1 MSDYDD
7 VSKMIRLVRNAK
19 FGEMVT
25 HLEDL
30 IDSGVWRDYTTP
42 VGTHFTFGECEF
54 DYFLAAV
61 EVDATTIRWAYLKA
75 AEVED
80 LTAKQHRLADITGK
94 GAPPPEGAR
103 RPWTEVADVYATD
116 KSGAGARI
124 RSWGESGVSLVTAG
138 TRTRAA
144 NPAHRAAAEAG
155 LTVVARPKEKVW
167 RVRWSDDKAAAQAV
181 VAKLTEDPDLA
192 REVFNLLNAMR
203 SRTTR
208 SEEHRRSEGQNGSS
222 GGRNDG

>member
-54 DYFLAAV
+54 DYFLAAM
-61 EVDATTIRWAYLKA
+61 EVDATTIRWAYIKA
-75 AEVED
+75 ED
-80 LTAKQHRLADITGK
+80 VDELTVKQHRLADITGK
-94 GAPPPEGAR
+94 GEPPAEGER
-103 RPWTEVADVYATD
+103 RPWTEVADRYADD

-124 RSWGESGVSLVTAG
+124 RSWAEKGLSVVPRSRARV
-138 TRTRAA
+138 AA
-144 NPAHRAAAEAG
+144 NADQRAAAEAG
-155 LTVVARPKEKVW
+155 LVIQSKEKVW

-181 VAKLTEDPDLA
+181 VEKLAEDPDLA
-192 REVFNLLNAMR
+192 NEVFKIMRAMYDKA
-203 SRTTR
+203 
-208 SEEHRRSEGQNGSS
+208 RRSEGQNGSS
-222 GGRNDG
+222 AGRPTAIEEA